1 LKDWAHGTV
10 LIYWAV
16 VKPKPMDFKEVLTN
30 LYFTLIWSD
39 GEVNEKEISYGR
51 KMAEIVGI
59 EEAVFLSRTKNN
71 VAQYSGESLTELI
84 TSMRMLTREEQIQCI
99 AWLCV
104 IANAD
109 GFMDK
114 TEWQV
119 IYRIYYKELQLP
131 LDEIMQM
138 QKTLNRLLLRK
149 HFSKV
154 TVQ

>member
-1 LKDWAHGTV
+1 
-10 LIYWAV
+10 
-16 VKPKPMDFKEVLTN
+16 
-30 LYFTLIWSD
+30 
-39 GEVNEKEISYGR
+39 
-51 KMAEIVGI
+51 MAEIVGI

-119 IYRIYYKELQLP
+119 IYRIYYKEHQLP

>member
-1 LKDWAHGTV
+1 
-10 LIYWAV
+10 
-16 VKPKPMDFKEVLTN
+16 MDFKEVLTN